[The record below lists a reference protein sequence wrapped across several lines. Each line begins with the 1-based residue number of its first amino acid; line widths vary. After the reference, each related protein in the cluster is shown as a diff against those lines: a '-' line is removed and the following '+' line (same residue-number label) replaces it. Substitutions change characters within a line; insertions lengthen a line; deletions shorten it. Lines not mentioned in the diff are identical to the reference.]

1 MELKQDS
8 ERSFWLLAIVIF
20 LLFTSLN
27 YLPVF
32 LGKIPFPRDMVLQ
45 FPAWADF
52 PRSEDWQSYANIG
65 DLVTSFYP
73 FRAIA
78 SRAIHEQRT
87 LPLWNPYF
95 QSGIPFQADPQTSL
109 FYPLHFVYYM
119 LPLPIAWTACLL
131 MRMVLA
137 GLLMTLFVRSIGAT
151 KAGSIFS
158 GIIFTSC
165 GFLTAWQGQSHADS
179 AIWLPLICYAVQR
192 LHRDRS
198 TRSLAL
204 AGFAFA

>member
-1 MELKQDS
+1 
-8 ERSFWLLAIVIF
+8 
-20 LLFTSLN
+20 
-27 YLPVF
+27 
-32 LGKIPFPRDMVLQ
+32 
-45 FPAWADF
+45 
-52 PRSEDWQSYANIG
+52 
-65 DLVTSFYP
+65 
-73 FRAIA
+73 
-78 SRAIHEQRT
+78 
-87 LPLWNPYF
+87 PYF

-109 FYPLHFVYYM
+109 FYPLHFVYYV

-137 GLLMTLFVRSIGAT
+137 GPLMTLFVRSIGAT

-204 AGFAFA
+204 AGFAFAMPVLAGHAETAAAVTLAGAAMAWVLWGTSGRWDRTGHDPAF